1 MITSTYSIAFNFQ
14 VEDSK
19 LIVPLMAE
27 VEVHHSET
35 YYVIKNIKVG
45 AGRKGSVLP
54 DLTIK
59 NKNGRWVHLD
69 SEKESLLSIRI
80 GKSIE
85 AFEIES
91 GHWKTYNNPPGI

>member
-1 MITSTYSIAFNFQ
+1 MITFTYSIAFHFQ

-19 LIVPLMAE
+19 LIVPLIAE

-35 YYVIKNIKVG
+35 FYVIKNIRT
-45 AGRKGSVLP
+45 GRDRQGSILP

-59 NKNGRWVHLD
+59 RKNGRWVHID
-69 SEKESLLSIRI
+69 SEKESLLSIQV

-85 AFEIES
+85 CRENETDRKS
-91 GHWKTYNNPPGI
+91 STG